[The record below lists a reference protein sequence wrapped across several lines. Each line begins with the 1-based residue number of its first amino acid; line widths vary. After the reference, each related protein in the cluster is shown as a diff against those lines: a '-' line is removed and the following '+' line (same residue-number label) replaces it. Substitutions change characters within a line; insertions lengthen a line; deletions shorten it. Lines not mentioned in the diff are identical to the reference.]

1 MPYANNIITAPVGK
15 YDVERAIGVAS
26 TDVGELCQ
34 HVNVNRWAKW
44 KPIKCPTVEL
54 LTSAKMTVLTAYRY
68 GIIRHGA
75 GVVPLFDPS
84 THELN
89 HDVWDYDKPTGGA
102 TAPYRLA
109 DFGCW
114 DTHANPGYYH
124 LAPCPVKMVF
134 PEPAEINVPNFTS
147 GNKIGFVFTFEN
159 GIIGWRTD
167 GTCLTIQDIFANDRN
182 YWLTL
187 GLYRNVGG
195 VQKQYYISSD
205 MTLAQMSAENPVAV
219 VLLDIDDFKSKIG
232 YSYLADGQEWT
243 AIMFLTVSRQVDGSG
258 GGVTNLSGNI
268 VMLEYEQNADRKTM
282 KIVKDSWAQGF
293 GTISLT
299 TFLTQDGTNQYR
311 IYKSGGQG
319 LSLYINRDDPSRAMT
334 LSVSYRLIC
343 VGGVVGSHGSE
354 VQFTEGDTISI
365 PAGQQTATFQVP
377 YFTGYNFIFDANA
390 SIKRAIINVILTYGN
405 NSGSISIG
413 TDTDCAGGS
422 STYETVNAATY

>member
-1 MPYANNIITAPVGK
+1 
-15 YDVERAIGVAS
+15 
-26 TDVGELCQ
+26 
-34 HVNVNRWAKW
+34 
-44 KPIKCPTVEL
+44 VEL
-54 LTSAKMTVLTAYRY
+54 LTSAKMTALTAYRY

-75 GVVPLFDPS
+75 GVVPLFDPT

-89 HDVWDYDKPTGGA
+89 HDVWGYDKPTGGA

-114 DTHANPGYYH
+114 NNHANPGYYH

-134 PEPAEINVPNFTS
+134 PDPAEINVPNFTS
-147 GNKIGFVFTFEN
+147 GNKIGFVLTFEN

-187 GLYRNVGG
+187 GLYRNVNGA
-195 VQKQYYISSD
+195 QAQYYISSN
-205 MTLAQMSAENPVAV
+205 MTLAQMSAQNPVAV
-219 VLLDIDDFKSKIG
+219 VLLDIDDFKSKIAA
-232 YSYLADGQEWT
+232 SYGSTYLTDGQEWT

-268 VMLEYEQNADRKTM
+268 VMLEYEQNADRKVM

-311 IYKSGGQG
+311 IYKSGGHG

-365 PAGQQTATFQVP
+365 PAGQQTATFQLP

-390 SIKRAIINVILTYGN
+390 SVKRAIINVILTYGN

-413 TDTDCAGGS
+413 TDTDCSGGS
-422 STYETVNAATY
+422 STYETVNTATY